1 MIPTLLEV
9 GIRVAN
15 EPNPVV
21 DKTLI
26 IKLMGYP
33 TPHPNARE

>member
-9 GIRVAN
+9 GIRVAI

-21 DKTLI
+21 DKALS
-26 IKLMGYP
+26 IKLMNHP
-33 TPHPNARE
+33 TPLPNARE